1 MRPRCQWDSAAS
13 EDCPRLQR
21 TVPSSEEPPVFR
33 RPSRRQRP
41 VPRLASQLLWRGWFS
56 TFDGGQTDPRGEA
69 AVMLSSLRSAVR
81 PGQSRVSAYL
91 RLKVGT
97 RSWSLGPTHQNIRS
111 ARSTTR
117 ARRHCSRTRP
127 AGAPPCRTLRGW
139 RSATTRE
146 RSRATAGPGRS
157 FLGRLKS
164 AVTIP
169 CRCEPGIHRTY
180 AELAAR

>member
-97 RSWSLGPTHQNIRS
+97 RSRSLGRPTHQIYAVP
-111 ARSTTR
+111 AR
-117 ARRHCSRTRP
+117 
-127 AGAPPCRTLRGW
+127 LRGQDAVAHGPGQPG
-139 RSATTRE
+139 SASLSNSSWMARGASNHSYAE
-146 RSRATAGPGRS
+146 ATA
-157 FLGRLKS
+157 
-164 AVTIP
+164 TQ
-169 CRCEPGIHRTY
+169 
-180 AELAAR
+180 AAPYCIASHNP

>member
-1 MRPRCQWDSAAS
+1 MGATLLLPMRPRCQWDSAAS

-97 RSWSLGPTHQNIRS
+97 RSRSLGRPTHQIYAVP
-111 ARSTTR
+111 ARLR
-117 ARRHCSRTRP
+117 GQDAVAHGPGQRERLPVELFVDGARRLESLLRRGDRHP
-127 AGAPPCRTLRGW
+127 AAPYCIASHNP
-139 RSATTRE
+139 
-146 RSRATAGPGRS
+146 
-157 FLGRLKS
+157 
-164 AVTIP
+164 
-169 CRCEPGIHRTY
+169 
-180 AELAAR
+180 